1 MQYICAVLR
10 TNVSPSIMHVVHPAC
25 PSLGSSF
32 PYETLLQTAATSRAD
47 FVVLV
52 VSDLSHGAPL
62 NVLAG
67 CSVLFISGDYC
78 SPIITPHSSIFFPAE
93 ASLEGF
99 VPRPEQGSQLFGS
112 PNLPLKEHRSTCTP
126 FYSSCKEVGVR

>member
-1 MQYICAVLR
+1 
-10 TNVSPSIMHVVHPAC
+10 MHVVHPAC

-52 VSDLSHGAPL
+52 VSDLSHGALL

-78 SPIITPHSSIFFPAE
+78 SPIITPHSSIFSQQKPHLKGLFPDQSKDLS
-93 ASLEGF
+93 SLG
-99 VPRPEQGSQLFGS
+99 PQISL
-112 PNLPLKEHRSTCTP
+112 
-126 FYSSCKEVGVR
+126 

>member
-52 VSDLSHGAPL
+52 VSDLSHGALL

-78 SPIITPHSSIFFPAE
+78 SPIITPHSSIFPSR
-93 ASLEGF
+93 SL
-99 VPRPEQGSQLFGS
+99 
-112 PNLPLKEHRSTCTP
+112 T
-126 FYSSCKEVGVR
+126 